1 LRGVVL
7 LIDRSDLS
15 RIIYHAL
22 AREFKIDAV
31 LRESKVSRWTMLR
44 RRIKRLG
51 LRTAVGQAAF
61 AMCIAPCLRLE
72 GRRRRTEILQ
82 TYDLDDKP
90 IPADTVID
98 VPSVNHARTRTIL
111 RELSPAVVVV
121 NGTRLL
127 DEGILSAVDS
137 IFLNTHVGITPLYRG
152 THGGYWALAS
162 GDREHCGVTVHKI
175 DTGIDTGEIVAQA
188 RVEPSADDNFC
199 TYPLLQ
205 ISYARKLLKTAVHEA
220 LAGRL
225 RTIPPPA
232 GKSRLWSHPTAFQYL
247 RNRIESRIR

>member
-1 LRGVVL
+1 LRGIVL

-31 LRESKVSRWTMLR
+31 VREAKVSRWAMLR

-51 LRTAVGQAAF
+51 LRRAVGQVLF

-72 GRRRRTEILQ
+72 GRQRRAQILQ
-82 TYDLDDKP
+82 SYELDESP
-90 IPADTVID
+90 IPADRVID
-98 VPSVNHARTRTIL
+98 VPSVNDVRARTIL
-111 RELSPAVVVV
+111 QKLSPAVVVV

-127 DEGILSAVDS
+127 DEGILNAVDS
-137 IFLNTHVGITPLYRG
+137 TFLNTHVGITPLYRG

-175 DTGIDTGEIVAQA
+175 DAGIDTGEIVAQA
-188 RVEPSADDNFC
+188 RVEPSPDDNFC

-205 ISYARKLLKTAVHEA
+205 IAYARGLLKTAIHDA
-220 LAGRL
+220 LEGRL
-225 RTIPPPA
+225 GTIPRPA

-247 RNRIESRIR
+247 RNRIEYRVR